1 MSLDQTYRY
10 FTDNITMDVLY
21 KYLKYG
27 KKYLD
32 LKLREK
38 IKNVNVEEMF
48 MTVIVDMRDVILNV
62 LGRRVTLVLR
72 NVKKMIGSENIK
84 NVIETPG
91 NRAKNIIFIKE
102 LK

>member
-38 IKNVNVEEMF
+38 IKNVDVEEMF

-102 LK
+102 